1 MKTKKKKF
9 LKRTL
14 ILITAGTF
22 IAALSGCAS
31 SSTGSGAS
39 SASDA
44 SSNVQDSQ
52 TSDAGSGQSNPE
64 SVTAPQP
71 APNASSAY
79 SATNS
84 ITVNS
89 SENVTV
95 VPDIAQVE
103 YSVRTEAGD
112 AASCQQKNTESV
124 GQVIE
129 LLKSL
134 NIEETSIQTSDY
146 YMNPVYNYSGNTPR
160 VTGYE
165 AITTLTVS
173 NLPIDGLD
181 EILAQSVSTGINT
194 IRSITYQASKYDESY
209 QQALTA
215 AVESARRKA
224 EALAGAA
231 GCNVGSVM
239 SIQETSGYTE
249 ARYSD
254 YALTNRYAAKK
265 ESLSAGAEDSASI
278 MPGEIQVEA
287 SIVVEYQIY

>member
-1 MKTKKKKF
+1 MKKNIKTASKK
-9 LKRTL
+9 TL
-14 ILITAGTF
+14 ILAAAGAL
-22 IAALSGCAS
+22 IASLAGCAS
-31 SSTGSGAS
+31 SSAPDT
-39 SASDA
+39 D
-44 SSNVQDSQ
+44 QDSLNLPA
-52 TSDAGSGQSNPE
+52 SEIMEDNGDSEFSVPPESAPDPSAGS
-64 SVTAPQP
+64 A
-71 APNASSAY
+71 A
-79 SATNS
+79 NS

-89 SENVTV
+89 SEKVNV

-112 AASCQQKNTESV
+112 AATCQQKNTESV

-134 NIEETSIQTSDY
+134 GIEESSIQTSDY

-165 AITTLTVS
+165 AVTTLTVS
-173 NLPIDGLD
+173 GLPIDGLD
-181 EILAQSVSTGINT
+181 GVLAQSVSTGINT

-209 QQALTA
+209 QQALTI

-224 EALAGAA
+224 EALASAA
-231 GCNVGSVM
+231 GCHVGSVIN
-239 SIQETSGYTE
+239 IQETSGYSE

-254 YALTNRYAAKK
+254 YALANRYSAKK
-265 ESLSAGAEDSASI
+265 ESLSLAMEDTTGI

-287 SIVVEYQIY
+287 GIVVEYQIY